1 MPRPRLLLTMGDAA
15 GVGPELLAAALA
27 DPALHAVCR
36 PAVVGDAGLLRRA
49 AGVRVLALRIK
60 EVNNLA
66 AALDAG
72 DPGPGVVLCH
82 DPTAGAA
89 RGVTPGEVSG
99 VAGKAA
105 ADWLRRAAEICLAG
119 GADGV
124 VTAPLNKVALAAGGE
139 THPGHTE
146 ILAEV
151 CGRAAGRN
159 LDVRMCLHLPPGRE
173 TRGPDG
179 LTVAHAT
186 LHTGLRSAVDG
197 LTRERVGGTIRLL
210 DDFLARLGTARR
222 RIGVCALN
230 PHGGEGGLF
239 GTEEEETIRP
249 AADAA
254 RAAGI
259 DAVGPL
265 PADTLFRRA
274 VDGEF
279 DAVAAMYHDQGH
291 IPLRLIGW
299 GRAVNVTLGLPIVR
313 TSPSHGTAF
322 DIAWRGVADPA
333 AFMGAVTVA
342 AELANAKLAAGRQ
355 PAAREPDALA
365 R

>member
-15 GVGPELLAAALA
+15 GVGPDVVAAALA
-27 DPALHAVCR
+27 DPVLHAACR
-36 PAVVGDAGLLRRA
+36 PAVVGDPDLLRRA
-49 AGVRVLALRIK
+49 AGLRTLALR
-60 EVNNLA
+60 VRAVSDLA
-66 AALDAG
+66 AALAAG
-72 DPGPGVVLCH
+72 DGDEPGVVLCR
-82 DPTAGAA
+82 DPTGGAA

-99 VAGKAA
+99 AAGKAA
-105 ADWLRRAAEICLAG
+105 ADWLRHAADVCLAG

-124 VTAPLNKVALAAGGE
+124 VTAPLNKAALAAGGE
-139 THPGHTE
+139 TRPGHTE
-146 ILAEV
+146 ILADR
-151 CGRAAGRN
+151 CGEFLGRPV
-159 LDVRMCLHLPPGRE
+159 DVRMCLHLPPGPE
-173 TRGPDG
+173 TGGAAG

-186 LHTGLRSAVDG
+186 LHTGLADAIRELSG
-197 LTRERVGGTIRLL
+197 ERVEGTVRLL
-210 DDFLARLGTARR
+210 DDFLARLHAPRR

-239 GTEEEETIRP
+239 GTEEEETIGP
-249 AADAA
+249 AADAC
-254 RAAGI
+254 RAAGV

-274 VDGEF
+274 VAGEF

-299 GRAVNVTLGLPIVR
+299 GTAVNVTLGLPIVR

-333 AFMGAVTVA
+333 AMLGAVRVA
-342 AELANAKLAAGRQ
+342 AELADEL
-355 PAAREPDALA
+355 
-365 R
+365 